1 MSNIERKYTYYD
13 EGVLPEEGEYGVTY
27 LTLYSSNAGNVYDG
41 WIWDPEH
48 KTAESA
54 IERTFGFRNPNYP
67 NYCYDDEVV
76 VDLSNAQNREESSE
90 FSQGRITSFNTNVS
104 STPIILEDIDI
115 TGLTEEERERK
126 ATTVLFSAIP
136 LVDDSYIQAMIE
148 VQCKV
153 NISPD
158 NTTGIVRVEAFYIL
172 NDESDRTMRPN
183 PVHTFSVSSPN
194 ERHTLP
200 WLYWNP
206 ALKHEDN
213 NYIGVKLIATGGT
226 VEIGISDD
234 PDYGD
239 AMITLTSAGL
249 TGDNIFSGKPID
261 LEIFGKEEAVPGYKL
276 DINDYTVLCTYD
288 TGEVYEVTHMCDY
301 SPEMGTALVDPTTVL
316 TAMYQGLEASM
327 IIYLATI
334 AYIDIEGV
342 DEFHGSMELELGNYT
357 VTAYF
362 DSGDVVEVTSACAFN
377 PNMGTVL
384 TEDTTLTAYY
394 IPVFDIINSWTD
406 PIGRYGQGNI
416 DLYNRPMYIQ
426 PDDGTISTVNSMSF
440 NDEGLEV
447 LIPTIGR
454 DEKGNP
460 IQMEDDEAIN
470 YYYETG
476 EYLGKFN
483 TVQEADSY
491 GEQLHLQQEY
501 IYDLE
506 KGYSCELD
514 ITAIPVFG
522 STYDIDENP
531 TRLIYTIYDDGWS
544 TITGK
549 VAVYDGEQFIDPETG
564 DRPVFTV
571 YYETDPERQNPI
583 FQHEQV
589 NFAEAAGRILAEK
602 GPGATLPQIKS
613 IFWEAEGA
621 PMGVVNLCGPNVTNS
636 PERLYGFE
644 NMDTSFIGDIQGSL
658 NPPHLE
664 YRYRGLLFQYNSK
677 LHDKDF
683 AWLKN
688 VDTSKIICMEK
699 MFIGCEQI
707 RKVDFLED
715 WDVSNVVTMEK
726 MFEGSDLREQQ
737 DSFEFDMHL
746 ENLKGLRKWK
756 LTNVTNMSLMF
767 ADCNHIEYLTALSS
781 WRTPKG
787 VDCSYMFLRCIELKG
802 VSGLGNI
809 SPSSVVQ
816 MFTGCSKLKQVVGLA
831 SLDLSKC
838 TSLASMFADS
848 GLEDITGVAGWQ
860 VSHITAFTGMFMQTN
875 IKDPSPANSWN
886 ISGGVHFGNMFGLIG
901 YNHEDYDYEKY
912 YLPNANS
919 LDTYGSKVNMTL
931 QLAGLT
937 DSNGHFNPSLQKTVR
952 DETGTHYWYAST
964 YGMFR
969 GTDLYIVHNWKDG
982 GGTSVEFIHPLPNW
996 YKDLITAQYVSS

>member
-1 MSNIERKYTYYD
+1 MNIDRKYKYYD

-41 WIWDPEH
+41 WIWDPDH
-48 KTAESA
+48 KTIESA
-54 IERTFGFRNPNYP
+54 IERTFGFRNPDYP
-67 NYCYDDEVV
+67 DYCYDDEVV

-90 FSQGRITSFNTNVS
+90 FAQGRITSFNTNVS
-104 STPIILEDIDI
+104 SSPIILEDIDI

-136 LVDDSYIQAMIE
+136 LVDDSYIQAMVE

-249 TGDNIFSGKPID
+249 TGDNIFSGKPLYIE
-261 LEIFGKEEAVPGYKL
+261 LSGKEEAVAGYHL
-276 DINDYTVLCTYD
+276 DIDDYKVLAYYD
-288 TGEVYEVTHMCDY
+288 TGEVYDVTHMCEFV
-301 SPEMGTALVDPTTVL
+301 PEMGTELVDPITVL
-316 TAMYQGLEASM
+316 TAMYQGLEDSM
-327 IIYLATI
+327 VIYLATI

-342 DEFHGSMELELGNYT
+342 DEFHGSMELELENYT

-362 DSGDVVEVTSACAFN
+362 DSGDEVEVTSACAFD

-394 IPVFDIINSWTD
+394 IPVFDIINGWTD

-460 IQMEDDEAIN
+460 IQMEDDEAID

-483 TVQEADSY
+483 TIQEADAY

-501 IYDLE
+501 IYDIE

-514 ITAIPVFG
+514 ITAIPAFG
-522 STYDIDENP
+522 STFEIDEDP
-531 TRLIYTIYDDGWS
+531 DKLIYTFYNDGHV
-544 TITGK
+544 TITGN
-549 VAVYDGEQFIDPETG
+549 VEVHDGHKTDPVTG
-564 DRPVFTV
+564 TPLLDEV
-571 YYETDPERQNPI
+571 YYMTDVEKENPVYFHERI
-583 FQHEQV
+583 DV
-589 NFAEAAGRILAEK
+589 SSAANRLLTYKRQQGIIADDV
-602 GPGATLPQIKS
+602 PQIKQ
-613 IFWEAEGA
+613 IVWDAEGS
-621 PMGVVNLCGPNVTNS
+621 PMGIVLLCGKTMTNNPS
-636 PERLYGFE
+636 SLVGFE
-644 NMDTSFIGDIQGSL
+644 SIDTSMIGDVSKDPT
-658 NPPHLE
+658 NPRVQRL
-664 YRYRGLLFQYNSK
+664 RGLSLKENIRLNDDSFK
-677 LHDKDF
+677 
-683 AWLKN
+683 WLKN
-688 VDTSKIICMEK
+688 VDTSRIVDMSETFK
-699 MFIGCEQI
+699 GCKYLT
-707 RKVDFLED
+707 RLDFVSN
-715 WDVSNVVTMEK
+715 WDVSNVTNMRY
-726 MFEGSDLREQQ
+726 MFGCSSLSNEYEEADLREP
-737 DSFEFDMHL
+737 DMYL
-746 ENLKGLRKWK
+746 EHINGFRKW
-756 LTNVTNMSLMF
+756 NVSNVEDMSYMF
-767 ADCNHIEYLTALSS
+767 DYCSHLEYLTPMYS

-787 VDCSYMFLRCIELKG
+787 VNCSYMFAACKG
-802 VSGLGNI
+802 LVGTAGIGNI
-809 SPSSVVQ
+809 TPTSVAY
-816 MFTGCSKLKQVVGLA
+816 MFYNCEKLTHANGLA
-831 SLDLSKC
+831 SLDTSRVTNMGDMFSKSGLGDLTGLSGWDVSHV
-838 TSLASMFADS
+838 TSFANMFANTKVVNPAPISDWNVHS
-848 GLEDITGVAGWQ
+848 ATSFA
-860 VSHITAFTGMFMQTN
+860 GMFAKNVADWETDYVIGAVALESFNTKVTITQQ
-875 IKDPSPANSWN
+875 SA
-886 ISGGVHFGNMFGLIG
+886 GLDG
-901 YNHEDYDYEKY
+901 TPLPFKTEETEDYIYTY
-912 YLPNANS
+912 YRPARSSML
-919 LDTYGSKVNMTL
+919 L
-931 QLAGLT
+931 
-937 DSNGHFNPSLQKTVR
+937 
-952 DETGTHYWYAST
+952 
-964 YGMFR
+964 
-969 GTDLYIVHNWKDG
+969 GTDVFRQVQRKNSQEEPYW
-982 GGTSVEFIHPLPNW
+982 EFMHELPNW
-996 YKDLITAQYVSS
+996 YKSLILNNVNN